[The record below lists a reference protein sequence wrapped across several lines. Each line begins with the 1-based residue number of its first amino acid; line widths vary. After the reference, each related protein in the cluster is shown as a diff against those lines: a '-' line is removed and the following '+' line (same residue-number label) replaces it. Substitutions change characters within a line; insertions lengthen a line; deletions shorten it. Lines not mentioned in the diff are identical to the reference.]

1 MDSKEVKPVNPKG
14 NQPWIFIGSTDAKA
28 PIFWPPDA
36 KSWLIEKELDAG
48 KDWVQEEKGVTEDEM
63 VGWHHQL
70 DGREF
75 EKALEVD
82 DGQGRLVCCSPWGYK
97 ELGMTEWTTRKAGYY
112 KAWKET
118 QAEYSLT

>member
-14 NQPWIFIGSTDAKA
+14 NQPWIFIRSTDAKA

-36 KSWLIEKELDAG
+36 KSWLTEKELDAG
-48 KDWVQEEKGVTEDEM
+48 KDWVQEDKRVTEDDM

-75 EKALEVD
+75 EKALGVD

-97 ELGMTEWTTRKAGYY
+97 ELDMTERTTRKAGYY

-118 QAEYSLT
+118 